1 MGLAAAAGI
10 KGTVEPVRAGNTT
23 ETKPRLTEPC
33 RGWIAG
39 TGSRCRMT
47 NRRQKDWC
55 CGHYDE
61 AGGRI
66 GRRIADRWPVLLGF
80 QRELALGRSAKFNP
94 AGLDGSGA
102 AGLAGSP
109 PDADIDLARMK
120 ARPTATTT
128 RAISS
133 FRVPST
139 SS

>member
-94 AGLDGSGA
+94 AGL
-102 AGLAGSP
+102 AGSP
-109 PDADIDLARMK
+109 PDSDADIDLARMK

-128 RAISS
+128 RATSS